1 MLLSDLNPFIRYARI
16 HKTTLHANDD
26 MRICYDC
33 RVFFIDNAVGN
44 ITIGSEKYDISNKT
58 AVYLPPETKYRFN
71 VDFLSDGKAIILDF
85 DLTNDNSH
93 IQSSLG
99 TATEKTF
106 DKSKVPVYSLP
117 DELSVPIVKAMPQ
130 LDHLLTQCSDNYL
143 FHKPYYREIS
153 SAVLKL
159 CLLEFVKQ
167 PTQRNGSKTNDDVL
181 AYIHNHFADST
192 LTNNAIAEKFNYH
205 PNHLSNLIK
214 QETGMSL
221 HKYLINYRLRI
232 AKNYLLTTQYDI
244 SEIAWRCGF
253 CSEAYFIKK
262 FRENVGET
270 PNVYRRHKIHTEL

>member
-26 MRICYDC
+26 TRICYDC
-33 RVFFIDNAVGN
+33 RVFYIDNA
-44 ITIGSEKYDISNKT
+44 IGSIVIDGVKYDISNKT
-58 AVYLPPETKYRFN
+58 AIYLPPETKYRFN
-71 VDFLSDGKAIILDF
+71 LEFLTDGKSMILDF
-85 DLTNDNSH
+85 DLTNENNH

-99 TATEKTF
+99 TATEKSF
-106 DKSKVPVYSLP
+106 DKEKVPAYTLP
-117 DELSVPIVKAMPQ
+117 GALSAPIIRTMPQ
-130 LDHLLTQCSDNYL
+130 LDHLLTQCVDNYL
-143 FHKPYYREIS
+143 FHRPYYREIS
-153 SAVLKL
+153 SALLKL

-167 PTQRNGSKTNDDVL
+167 PTLRNNNKIYDSVL
-181 AYIHNHFADST
+181 SYIHENFADSA
-192 LTNNAIAEKFNYH
+192 LTNTDIAEKFNYH

>member
-1 MLLSDLNPFIRYARI
+1 MLLSNLNPHIRYARI

-26 MRICYDC
+26 TRVCYDC
-33 RVFFIDNAVGN
+33 RVFFIDNA
-44 ITIGSEKYDISNKT
+44 IGHIIIEGEKYDILNKT
-58 AVYLPPETKYRFN
+58 AVYLPPETKYKFH
-71 VDFLSDGKAIILDF
+71 VDFLPEGKAIILDF
-85 DLTNDNSH
+85 DLTNDNH
-93 IQSSLG
+93 DIQSSLG

-106 DKSKVPVYSLP
+106 DKNKVPPYSLP
-117 DELSVPIVKAMPQ
+117 KELSDPIVKVMPQ
-130 LDHLLTQCSDNYL
+130 LDHLLTQCADNYL
-143 FHKPYYREIS
+143 FHQPYYREIS

-159 CLLEFVKQ
+159 CLLEFIKQ
-167 PTQRNGSKTNDDVL
+167 PIQRNSNKINDNVL
-181 AYIHNHFADST
+181 AYIHNNFADGT
-192 LTNNAIAEKFNYH
+192 MTNSDIAEKFNYH